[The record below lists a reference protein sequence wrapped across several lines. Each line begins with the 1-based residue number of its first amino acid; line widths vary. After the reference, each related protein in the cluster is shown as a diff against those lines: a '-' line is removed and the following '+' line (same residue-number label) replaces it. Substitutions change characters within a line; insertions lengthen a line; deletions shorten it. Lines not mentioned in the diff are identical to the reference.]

1 MNNNLIGGQITK
13 FRKAAGMTQ
22 EELGRAVGVSTQA
35 VSRWECGGAPDVALL
50 PAVADTL
57 HVTIDALFGREGG
70 TPENMEELMA
80 KWITNL
86 PEEGMLERVVRLL
99 WELTRYAIY
108 RQVKLPEMGYLEK
121 CEMMGSHGEEV
132 LMRTL
137 VLLEQGFLTGVFA
150 EDFSYFA
157 IFPEPAAGYDAYFID
172 NDSYRGLFSAL
183 ARPGSLE
190 LLLYLYSEKE
200 RFYTAEA
207 VAKNAGR
214 EVQET
219 RELLEL
225 LRSVN
230 LLSSLELELETGTVN
245 AYKVN
250 DNGSLVPMLYMSRYL
265 LQSDEGYHMCWNER
279 TKPWLRRARGQAADA
294 GGK

>member
-50 PAVADTL
+50 PAVADAL

-80 KWITNL
+80 KWITTL
-86 PEEGMLERVVRLL
+86 PEEGKLERIVRLM
-99 WELTRYAIY
+99 WEVTKYVAH
-108 RQVKLPEMGYLEK
+108 RQIRPPEIGYMEK
-121 CEMMGSHGEEV
+121 CEIMDSRGDPV

-137 VLLEQGFLTGVFA
+137 IVLDQGFLSGVFA
-150 EDFSYFA
+150 NDLSYFT
-157 IFPEPAAGYDAYFID
+157 IFPEPEAGYAAYFSD
-172 NDSYRGLFSAL
+172 NDSYRSLFSAL

-214 EVQET
+214 AVQET

-225 LRSVN
+225 LQSVN
-230 LLSSLELELETGTVN
+230 LLNSLELELETGTVN

-250 DNGSLVPMLYMSRYL
+250 DSGSLVPMLYMSRYL
-265 LQSDEGYHMCWNER
+265 LQEEESYHLCWNER
-279 TKPWLRRARGQAADA
+279 KKPWLRRAERQAADA